1 MKTNIIGKPIDRV
14 DARLKVTG
22 AAKYAAEFPQKN
34 LAYAFPV
41 RSTIGKGA
49 ITTIDTGAAEKSA
62 GVIAILTHK
71 NAPRL
76 KPADIKEVGLYGTL
90 PGETLLPLQDGKIF
104 YVGQYVGLVVAET
117 YEQARAA
124 AGLVKVSYREAKPET
139 RLVENETKGAR
150 KARSSKPKT
159 MFVFLEAQPKRGNAA
174 AAFKTARV
182 KFDQTYSTPTEH
194 HHPMELHASIAV
206 WEGADKLTV
215 FDATQAVMGTNVVL
229 AQTFGLDKKN
239 VRIIS
244 PFVGGGFGCKGLIWA
259 HTMLAAMAA
268 QAVKRPVKLV
278 LTRQMMQTNVG
289 HRGETMQNIR
299 FGANKTGKFSAI
311 THDTTTYTSDGIM
324 EYFFE
329 PCGLATQMLYSSPN
343 VEIIHNVVPL
353 NFGSPTPMR
362 APGESSGTFAL
373 ESAMDELAF
382 ELKIDPVRLRLT
394 NYANTDEQ
402 KKLPFSSKKL
412 KECYALGAEKF
423 GWTKRIQTPRQM
435 RDGRWLIGYGMATA
449 TYPGYRGSA
458 SVRVRVNADGTAL
471 VQSATQDIGTGTYT
485 VMAQTASE
493 FLGIPVERIKVEI
506 GDSDLPPAG
515 TSGGSQSLASV
526 APAIEAACKIIVK
539 RAMETVSKDKQSPL
553 FGKTLKDVSFGDG
566 RMFLTTDSSKGET
579 YIELMKRANLSKIE
593 ECVTANLAG
602 QPPGA
607 SGAPCSPFTANPD
620 QNADLQKYSFHS
632 FGAQFAEVGV
642 DEDLGIVR
650 VRRFVSVLDIG
661 RVVNEKT
668 ARSQVFGGVNMG
680 IGMALMEET
689 HYDPRNARPVVR
701 TLADYHVPVHADIP
715 PQFEVYFINEPDP
728 HLNSLGIRGVG
739 EIGITGVAAAIANA
753 VFNATGKRVRDL
765 PITPDKLL

>member
-22 AAKYAAEFPQKN
+22 AAKYAAEFPQNN

-41 RSTIGKGA
+41 RSTIGKGTIAA
-49 ITTIDTGAAEKSA
+49 IDASAAEKST
-62 GVIAILTHK
+62 GVIAVLTHK
-71 NAPRL
+71 NATRL
-76 KPADIKEVGLYGTL
+76 KPANIMEVGLYGTL
-90 PGETLLPLQDGKIF
+90 PGESLLPLQADKIF
-104 YVGQYVGLVVAET
+104 YVGQYIGLIVAET

-124 AGLVKVSYREAKPET
+124 AELVKVNYREAKPAT
-139 RLVENETKGAR
+139 GLAENKAKGI
-150 KARSSKPKT
+150 KPEK
-159 MFVFLEAQPKRGNAA
+159 MFVFLEAQPKRGDAA
-174 AAFKTARV
+174 TAFHAAQV
-182 KFDQTYSTPTEH
+182 KFDQTYSTPSEH
-194 HHPMELHASIAV
+194 HHPMEPHASIAV
-206 WEGADKLTV
+206 WENGRLTV

-244 PFVGGGFGCKGLIWA
+244 PFVGGGFGCKGLIWQ

-299 FGANKTGKFSAI
+299 FGCDKSGKLSAI
-311 THDTTTYTSDGIM
+311 KHETTTYTSDGLM

-362 APGESSGTFAL
+362 APGESSGTYAL
-373 ESAMDELAF
+373 ESALDELAH
-382 ELKIDPVRLRLT
+382 ELKIDPVQLRLT

-402 KKLPFSSKKL
+402 KKLSFSSKKL
-412 KECYALGAEKF
+412 KDCYALGAEKF
-423 GWTKRIQTPRQM
+423 GWKQRIQTPRQM

-449 TYPGYRGSA
+449 TYPGYRGAA
-458 SVRVRVNADGTAL
+458 SVRVRLNADGTVL

-485 VMAQTASE
+485 VMAQTVSE

-526 APAIEAACKIIVK
+526 APAIEAACKMVVK
-539 RAMETVSKDKQSPL
+539 KVMETTSKDKQSPL
-553 FGKTLKDVSFGDG
+553 FGKTEKDVSFGDG
-566 RMFLTTDSSKGET
+566 RIFLTGDSSKGKT
-579 YIELMKRANLSKIE
+579 YIEMMKRANLSKIE

-602 QPPGA
+602 QPPGG

-620 QNADLQKYSFHS
+620 QNADQQKYSFHS

-650 VRRFVSVLDIG
+650 VRRWVSVLDIG

-668 ARSQVFGGVNMG
+668 ARSQVYGGVNMG

-701 TLADYHVPVHADIP
+701 SLADYHVPVHLDIP
-715 PQFEVYFINEPDP
+715 PNFEVYFINEPDP
-728 HLNSLGIRGVG
+728 HLNTLGIRGVG

-753 VFNATGKRVRDL
+753 VFNATGKRVRNL
-765 PITPDKLL
+765 PLTPDKLL